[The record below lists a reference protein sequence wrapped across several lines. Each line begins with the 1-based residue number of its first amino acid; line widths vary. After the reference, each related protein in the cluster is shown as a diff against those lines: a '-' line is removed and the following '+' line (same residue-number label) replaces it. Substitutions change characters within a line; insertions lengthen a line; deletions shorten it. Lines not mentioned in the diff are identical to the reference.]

1 MEVNYYTEVFM
12 FLLDFKANSKTE
24 VVFPAEGAARPD
36 WFVSSEISHQ
46 TKT

>member
-1 MEVNYYTEVFM
+1 MEVKYYTEVFM
-12 FLLDFKANSKTE
+12 YLLDLEANCKTK
-24 VVFPAEGAARPD
+24 VVFPAEGAAKPD